1 MMFLLAASCI
11 TSTRSHFSCLI
22 LLLVTI
28 AVIVL
33 QPAPQPS
40 WNLASC
46 SIQWHSCR
54 YSWQFSC
61 TEFVHRQSSFKLH
74 SRYSP
79 PIGNVSVL
87 SHYLYNYMTYSLTSL
102 PGITAALVYKV
113 VLFPTVGHSL
123 YIFFSFGLSWC
134 FPDPVDRIRMPAI
147 SVSLSLFRPLNS
159 SNVSL
164 ST

>member
-1 MMFLLAASCI
+1 MFLLAASCI
-11 TSTRSHFSCLI
+11 TSTWSHFSRLI
-22 LLLVTI
+22 LLLITT

-46 SIQWHSCR
+46 LIRWHSCR

-61 TEFVHRQSSFKLH
+61 TVFVRRQSLLKLH

-87 SHYLYNYMTYSLTSL
+87 NHYLHNYMTYSLTSL

-123 YIFFSFGLSWC
+123 HIFFSFSLSWC
-134 FPDPVDRIRMPAI
+134 FPDPVDSLRMPAI

-159 SNVSL
+159 LNVPL
-164 ST
+164 CT